1 MNAQSQREQT
11 GEIKI
16 IYDRATGDVRI
27 EGAEQQPDGP
37 NHADAN
43 LPIQTQ
49 DAVRFEAILIYYP
62 GCVWIRGKIYC

>member
-1 MNAQSQREQT
+1 MTVQSQREQT

-16 IYDRATGDVRI
+16 IYDRATGKVRI
-27 EGAEQQPDGP
+27 EGAEIQPPGA
-37 NHADAN
+37 NQADAN

-62 GCVWIRGKIYC
+62 GCVWFRGKQYC